1 MIVPGNMRE
10 NYPIDPHKTMGMD
23 AAMLARF
30 AYDKALQ
37 AMKRAR
43 SIEGMQPI
51 RPGDSRELQDRVAV
65 VLQELDQAIR
75 ILNNYQVDEIHNDN

>member
-1 MIVPGNMRE
+1 MIEPGNIRE
-10 NYPIDPHKTMGMD
+10 HYPIDHDKTMGMD

-30 AYDKALQ
+30 AYDKSLQ

-65 VLQELDQAIR
+65 VLQELDQVIR
-75 ILNNYQVDEIHNDN
+75 ILNNYQLDEIHDDD

>member
-10 NYPIDPHKTMGMD
+10 NYPIDPHHTLGMD

-51 RPGDSRELQDRVAV
+51 RTGDSRELQDRVAV
-65 VLQELDQAIR
+65 VLQEIDQVIR
-75 ILNNYQVDEIHNDN
+75 ILNNYQVNEIHDDN

>member
-1 MIVPGNMRE
+1 MIEPGNIRE
-10 NYPIDPHKTMGMD
+10 HYPIDPHHTLGMD

-37 AMKRAR
+37 VRKHAC

-51 RPGDSRELQDRVAV
+51 RPGDSRELQDRVAI
-65 VLQELDQAIR
+65 VLQELDQVHR
-75 ILNNYQVDEIHNDN
+75 ILNNYQVDEVHDDN